1 MPRRLSDD
9 LFPFPERCV
18 ESTGRRSR
26 DRDVPVATKAISGT
40 FHTDGPQPVRRSAA
54 VSTGSF
60 ASFRRVF
67 SQRDLFRGSALWS
80 VLSAAAGS
88 LCLCLLLF
96 TSYLL
101 AELLATGGRI
111 EIDPSDPAAVN
122 ELADVSGGR
131 LAKRD
136 EAAPTVTAV
145 NDIDDTGIFP
155 AVWWL
160 RNSVFGRPLAW
171 LWRHVGLLRTDW
183 AALVTLAIAA
193 VVFGLLRSLFLS
205 RARRQAEKT
214 ALDVVTRLRRS
225 LHRQAL
231 RLGPSDLSDQ
241 AGDKVLA
248 LFTNEAERV
257 REGIAA
263 YVYRLGRH
271 PFKLFLLLAMALL
284 FSWRDTLLCLVPLA
298 ACWIFAHRERIR
310 RSDVYKLD
318 ADRARS
324 ELQILGEALRKTR
337 LVRGYGMEEF
347 EQQQFETYLDR
358 FQRNAGRAAGSA
370 RVMRAIGRGLLVSC
384 VAVVA
389 FLLGARVLNDPTQLS
404 FAAALFLAA
413 VFACMYRPLEMLW
426 ALRETWADAGTAA
439 DAIHRYLDRVP
450 EVGQAVGAKF
460 LQPHSKVLR
469 FDDVSYA
476 IPGGRQLLSGLDLQI
491 PAGEF
496 VAIVSSDPLES
507 KALVN
512 LLPRFIEPQ
521 RGRVLYDG
529 EDTAW
534 ATLESLRAETI
545 VAAADPGL
553 TGTVR
558 ENIACGRPNIT
569 LPQVTEAAKTAHAH
583 SFIQRLSH
591 GYETLLGEHGE
602 ALDAGQQFRLAL
614 ARAALVNPAL
624 LVVEE
629 PTSRL
634 DEDTKN
640 LIDDAYQ
647 RIFPGRTVIVLPTR
661 LSSVKKADRVIV
673 LHRGKVEAV
682 GKHADLVRG
691 CAVYRHWEYIHFNE
705 FRDGS

>member
-1 MPRRLSDD
+1 
-9 LFPFPERCV
+9 
-18 ESTGRRSR
+18 
-26 DRDVPVATKAISGT
+26 
-40 FHTDGPQPVRRSAA
+40 

-60 ASFRRVF
+60 ASVRRIF
-67 SQRDLFRGSALWS
+67 SQRDLFRGSAVWAIVFA
-80 VLSAAAGS
+80 VLGS
-88 LCLCLLLF
+88 CFLCLLLF
-96 TSYLL
+96 TGYLL
-101 AELLATGGRI
+101 AELLATGGRVVVDRTEPAVI
-111 EIDPSDPAAVN
+111 NEIAR
-122 ELADVSGGR
+122 LSGGR
-131 LAKRD
+131 LAEID
-136 EAAPTVTAV
+136 EAAPTVTALK
-145 NDIDDTGIFP
+145 DSDDTGIFP

-160 RNSVFGRPLAW
+160 RDTVFGPPLAW
-171 LWRHVGLLRTDW
+171 LWRHVRFLQTDW

-193 VVFGLLRSLFLS
+193 VVFGLLRSLCLA
-205 RARRQAEKT
+205 RARLQAEKA

-231 RLGPSDLSDQ
+231 RLGPSDLLDQ
-241 AGDKVLA
+241 AGERVLG
-248 LFTNEAERV
+248 LFTAEAERV
-257 REGIAA
+257 REGIAV
-263 YVYRLGRH
+263 YVYRLSRH
-271 PFKLFLLLAMALL
+271 PIKLVLLVTMALL
-284 FSWRDTLLCLVPLA
+284 FSWRDTLICLVPLA
-298 ACWIFAHRERIR
+298 ACLIFAHRERKR
-310 RSDVYKLD
+310 RSDAYRLD

-324 ELQILGEALRKTR
+324 ELQILAEALRKTR

-347 EQQQFETYLDR
+347 EQRQFETYLSR
-358 FQRNAGRAAGSA
+358 FQRNAGRAAGGA
-370 RVMRAIGRGLLVSC
+370 RVMRAIGRALLICC

-389 FLLGARVLNDPTQLS
+389 FLLGARVLNDPTSLS

-413 VFACMYRPLEMLW
+413 VFACMYRPVEMLW
-426 ALRETWADAGTAA
+426 ALRGEWAAASTAA
-439 DAIHRYLDRVP
+439 DAIQRYLDRVP

-460 LQPHSKVLR
+460 LQPLSKVLR

-476 IPGGRQLLSGLDLQI
+476 IPGGRQLLNGLDLQI
-491 PAGEF
+491 PAGEL
-496 VAIVSSDPLES
+496 VAVVSSDPLEA
-507 KALVN
+507 KALVH

-521 RGRVLYDG
+521 RGRVLFDG

-553 TGTVR
+553 TGSVR

-569 LPQVTEAAKTAHAH
+569 LPQITDAAKTAHAH
-583 SFIQRLSH
+583 QFIQRLPQ

-602 ALDAGQQFRLAL
+602 PIDAAQQFLLGL
-614 ARAALVNPAL
+614 ARAALVNPAV

-629 PTSRL
+629 PTERL
-634 DEDTKN
+634 SDDAKH

-691 CAVYRHWEYIHFNE
+691 CPVYRHWEYVNFNE
-705 FRDGS
+705 FRDE